1 MTDRPRLL
9 ALSGSLRANSYTK
22 AILHSLR
29 EAVAGEAEVKVLT
42 LGDLPFYNEDLD
54 TETPPVAVAAL
65 RAAIGEA
72 DGLIVATPEYN
83 YSLPG
88 VLKNALDWASRPYG
102 RATIVGKP
110 TVTITASPA
119 FTGGARV
126 QGQLTELLFAIGARP
141 LQRPQTVIGA
151 VHEKIE
157 NGRLTDPTTL
167 GFATGAVRDLIA
179 AVRSQDRSLAA

>member
-9 ALSGSLRANSYTK
+9 ALSGSLRSQSFTN

-29 EAVAGEAEVKVLT
+29 EAVAGEAEVEILT

-54 TETPPVAVAAL
+54 TETPPAAVAAL
-65 RAAIGEA
+65 REAIARA

-88 VLKNALDWASRPYG
+88 LVKNALDWASRPYG
-102 RATIVGKP
+102 RATIGGKP
-110 TVTITASPA
+110 VVTITSSPA

-141 LQRPQTVIGA
+141 LQRPQTVIGS

-157 NGRLTDPTTL
+157 QGRLTEPATL
-167 GFATGAVRDLIA
+167 AFAVGAVRDLIA
-179 AVRSQDRSLAA
+179 AVSPRALAAA